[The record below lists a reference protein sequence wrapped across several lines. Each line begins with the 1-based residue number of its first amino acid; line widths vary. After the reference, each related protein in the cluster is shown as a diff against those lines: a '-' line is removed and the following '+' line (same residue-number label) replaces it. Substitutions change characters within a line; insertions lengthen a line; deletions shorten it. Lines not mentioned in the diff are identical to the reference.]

1 MKRAVFLFLVAGILA
16 SLPAAS
22 ERGASDEAPADRVLT
37 NSIGMKLAPIP
48 AGKFL
53 MGSPATE
60 SERDDNELQHEVE
73 ITKPF
78 WMGVY
83 EVTQGEYA
91 KLMGKSRV
99 EGATGHNGW
108 NPGSRF
114 HAKAGGGPEHPVE
127 NIFWR
132 HAVEFCKRLSAL
144 PEEKKAGRVYRLP
157 TEAEWEY
164 ACRAGT
170 TTPFHFGFSLSSK
183 QANFNGEYPFG
194 KAEKG
199 PYLRQTTKV
208 SSYKPNA
215 WGLYDMHGN
224 VQEWCSDYYDPNY
237 YKTSP
242 KKDPKGPDKGVL
254 PTDYD
259 NEFYRVVRGG
269 SWLDEGRGCRCA
281 YRFRAMPHDG
291 YMIVGFRVVCDVSGK
306 GK

>member
-1 MKRAVFLFLVAGILA
+1 MMRALLFCLFAAIVA
-16 SLPAAS
+16 SLPTAAN
-22 ERGASDEAPADRVLT
+22 RGASDEGSADKVLT

-53 MGSPATE
+53 MGSLLTE
-60 SERDDNELQHEVE
+60 AERDENELQHEVE

-83 EVTQGEYA
+83 EVTQAEYS
-91 KLMGKSRV
+91 KVMGKSRF
-99 EGATGHNGW
+99 EGAKGHNAW
-108 NPGSRF
+108 NHGSRF
-114 HAKAGGGPEHPVE
+114 HAKAGGGADYPAE

-132 HAVEFCKRLSAL
+132 HAVEFCKRLSVR

-170 TTPFHFGFSLSSK
+170 TTPFHYGIALTSK
-183 QANFNGEYPFG
+183 LANFNGEFPFG
-194 KAEKG
+194 TAEKG
-199 PYLRQTTKV
+199 PYLRQTSKV
-208 SSYKPNA
+208 GSYKPNA

-237 YKTSP
+237 YKSSP
-242 KKDPKGPDKGVL
+242 KKDPRGPEKGVL
-254 PTDYD
+254 STDYHND
-259 NEFYRVVRGG
+259 FYHVVRGG
-269 SWLDEGRGCRCA
+269 SWLDEGRGCRSA

-291 YMIVGFRVVCDVSGK
+291 YQIVGFRVVCEMSGK